1 MASLRWMVAAAMAVM
16 LGAASA
22 DEPTAVSLD
31 AANAPAVGRAPA
43 APAPA
48 ASAEARIAFS
58 SRNIW
63 NWHVVDDQTLLIQ
76 SNSRKWYKAK
86 LLGSCPGLRFVERVG
101 FKSNADDSFDKFSS
115 IQLRGGQR
123 CTLVSLIESDGPPKK
138 VKKAAPAGGA
148 ANP

>member
-1 MASLRWMVAAAMAVM
+1 MARLRWLAAAAMAMM
-16 LGAASA
+16 LGSASA
-22 DEPTAVSLD
+22 DQPAAVSLD
-31 AANAPAVGRAPA
+31 AANAPVA
-43 APAPA
+43 ARAPA

-86 LLGSCPGLRFVERVG
+86 LLGNCPGLRFVERVG

-115 IQLRGGQR
+115 IQVRGGQR
-123 CTLVSLIESDGPPKK
+123 CQLISLTESDGPPKK
-138 VKKAAPAGGA
+138 TKKAAPAPA
-148 ANP
+148 AEATKP